1 MSALSPNLARIS
13 FAVADWSKGRAA
25 PMYARAT
32 NFETSP
38 FTSDEDLE
46 KLALAAAET
55 IKLLAAERRSLYAQN
70 SALER
75 ELARTKAQI
84 ALIRD
89 TYRKLANEF
98 LNQLQRVEEVVSEA
112 TKHATGSV
120 NDDTKQEHEEQEAA
134 ETPAPARTPLAVHS
148 SLFAQPASASP
159 ERSAESAVRSAFF
172 GSGRSGVDPE
182 VPAGPDPPQQPY
194 QNYG

>member
-1 MSALSPNLARIS
+1 
-13 FAVADWSKGRAA
+13 
-25 PMYARAT
+25 MYARAT
-32 NFETSP
+32 NNFETVP

-120 NDDTKQEHEEQEAA
+120 KDDIEQENEEQEA
-134 ETPAPARTPLAVHS
+134 
-148 SLFAQPASASP
+148 
-159 ERSAESAVRSAFF
+159 
-172 GSGRSGVDPE
+172 
-182 VPAGPDPPQQPY
+182 
-194 QNYG
+194 

>member
-1 MSALSPNLARIS
+1 
-13 FAVADWSKGRAA
+13 
-25 PMYARAT
+25 MYARAT
-32 NFETSP
+32 IPSFESAP
-38 FTSDEDLE
+38 FTTDEDLE

-75 ELARTKAQI
+75 ELARAQAQI

-112 TKHATGSV
+112 TKHANGPTGQEEE
-120 NDDTKQEHEEQEAA
+120 DTEPDEQGQQQAA
-134 ETPAPARTPLAVHS
+134 EEPASSFAPLAVHTGS
-148 SLFAQPASASP
+148 SVPQQTSDSEGFGDGLGRAALFGLGRVTT
-159 ERSAESAVRSAFF
+159 ER
-172 GSGRSGVDPE
+172 E
-182 VPAGPDPPQQPY
+182 VPAGPDPPRHIY
-194 QNYG
+194 QSFG